1 MAKFCP
7 LFSSSSG
14 NCIYIGTSDGGILI
28 DAGVSAKRI
37 TSALDSIGVST
48 ESIGAIFITHE
59 HSDHVNGLRVFAGS
73 RNIDVYASA
82 GTLGALDSMCILNGK
97 FTAHE
102 IDESGAE
109 AAGIYVKP
117 FATPHDAAQSCGY
130 TAVTP
135 DGRRISV
142 ATDLGHMTDTVM
154 NAIYGSDLVMLESNH
169 EIDLLR
175 RGPYPYPLKQRI
187 LSDRGHL
194 SNTAC
199 SDAAVKLLDSG
210 TVRFM
215 LGHLSKQ
222 NNTPELAYETTHS
235 AFTVHGARSGSD
247 YLLGVAGD
255 NGKVISFRTEGKMYN
270 IDLICIG
277 KLKEDYLRGACAEYS
292 KRLSRTRAS
301 VFCSLFTRRRAS
313 MRCA

>member
-1 MAKFCP
+1 MPAQDFLKEQNMAKFCP

-37 TSALDSIGVST
+37 TSALDSIGVSP

-82 GTLGALDSMCILNGK
+82 GTLGALDSMCILNSK

-235 AFTVHGARSGSD
+235 AFTVHGAKSGSD

-255 NGKVISFRTEGKMYN
+255 NGKVISF
-270 IDLICIG
+270 
-277 KLKEDYLRGACAEYS
+277 
-292 KRLSRTRAS
+292 
-301 VFCSLFTRRRAS
+301 
-313 MRCA
+313 

>member
-37 TSALDSIGVST
+37 TGALENIGVSPD
-48 ESIGAIFITHE
+48 SISAIFITHE
-59 HSDHVNGLRVFAGS
+59 HSDHINGLRVFAGS

-82 GTLGALDSMCILNGK
+82 GTLRALDSIGILNGK
-97 FTAHE
+97 FTARE
-102 IDESGAE
+102 ISENGAE

-135 DGRRISV
+135 DGRRISI
-142 ATDLGHMTDTVM
+142 ATDLGHVTDTVM

-187 LSDRGHL
+187 LSDIGHL

-199 SDAAVKLLDSG
+199 SGGEAA
-210 TVRFM
+210 R
-215 LGHLSKQ
+215 LGYG
-222 NNTPELAYETTHS
+222 A
-235 AFTVHGARSGSD
+235 VHA
-247 YLLGVAGD
+247 
-255 NGKVISFRTEGKMYN
+255 
-270 IDLICIG
+270 
-277 KLKEDYLRGACAEYS
+277 
-292 KRLSRTRAS
+292 RAS
-301 VFCSLFTRRRAS
+301 EQAEQHARPRV
-313 MRCA
+313 